1 MEAAARDIQEDGEL
15 WGSYSTLNRLVD
27 GALGRV
33 PGARQ
38 VLRDA
43 RVVWAASDGGIIVPP
58 EPADNA
64 SGAEQVSAL
73 IAWLASWGSP
83 VDAPVT
89 ASRQAWELPELIE
102 WRSHQRTAEGGTVH
116 VAAWTSGVLLLPA
129 DYSPATRAAANV
141 GVTPDRALLERA
153 VREGPFD
160 AQRLPGAAW
169 IPAEQIASVKE
180 AILRGRLTLTL
191 TDGST
196 RELTAQPGSGEKI
209 IAHGGL
215 VELPS
220 WVAANGTAASA

>member
-1 MEAAARDIQEDGEL
+1 MK
-15 WGSYSTLNRLVD
+15 
-27 GALGRV
+27 
-33 PGARQ
+33 
-38 VLRDA
+38 
-43 RVVWAASDGGIIVPP
+43 
-58 EPADNA
+58 
-64 SGAEQVSAL
+64 
-73 IAWLASWGSP
+73 
-83 VDAPVT
+83 
-89 ASRQAWELPELIE
+89 SR
-102 WRSHQRTAEGGTVH
+102 
-116 VAAWTSGVLLLPA
+116 
-129 DYSPATRAAANV
+129 
-141 GVTPDRALLERA
+141 VTPDRALLERA

-220 WVAANGTAASA
+220 WVAANGTAAPA